1 MRASK
6 NVNFISAARSSAH
19 AARGLALECVVRDG
33 KMTSRIVASLAGA
46 TFATLVLIPLG
57 AEAQSYRCVG
67 KDGKRYYGS
76 IIPEECFGRPVEQLS
91 AQGVVVK
98 RIDPEGS
105 EKERLAK
112 EATEAKKR
120 EQDAAAKEAGRRN
133 RALLAT
139 YASEKDID
147 EARSRALAE
156 NDQAV
161 RELESRIEDIRKRQ
175 AGYAKELEFYTR
187 KNEPPTKLKDDLLM
201 AEADLKAQQE
211 LLETKKREVDGIN
224 ARYDE
229 EKKRYAAL
237 GKAR

>member
-1 MRASK
+1 
-6 NVNFISAARSSAH
+6 
-19 AARGLALECVVRDG
+19 
-33 KMTSRIVASLAGA
+33 MTSPMVATVAAA
-46 TFATLVLIPLG
+46 TFAALMLMPLA

-112 EATEAKKR
+112 EAAEAKKR
-120 EQDAAAKEAGRRN
+120 EQDSAAREAARRN

-139 YASEKDID
+139 YSSEKDID
-147 EARSRALAE
+147 EARARALAE
-156 NDQAV
+156 NDKAV
-161 RELESRIEDIRKRQ
+161 RELEGRIQDIRKRQ
-175 AGYAKELEFYTR
+175 AAYEKELESYTR
-187 KNEPPTKLKDDLLM
+187 KNEPPTKLRDDLQM

-211 LLETKKREVDGIN
+211 LLEIKKREIDGIN

>member
-1 MRASK
+1 
-6 NVNFISAARSSAH
+6 
-19 AARGLALECVVRDG
+19 
-33 KMTSRIVASLAGA
+33 MTSRIVATLAAA
-46 TFATLVLIPLG
+46 TFAALILMPLA

-76 IIPEECFGRPVEQLS
+76 IIPEECFGRAVEQLS
-91 AQGVVVK
+91 AQGMVVK
-98 RIDPEGS
+98 RLDPEGS
-105 EKERLAK
+105 EKERLAR
-112 EATEAKKR
+112 EASEAKKR
-120 EQDAAAKEAGRRN
+120 EQDAAAKEAARRN

-147 EARSRALAE
+147 EARGRALAE
-156 NDQAV
+156 HDKAV
-161 RELESRIEDIRKRQ
+161 KELESRIEDIRKRQ
-175 AGYAKELEFYTR
+175 AGYEKELEFYTR
-187 KNEPPTKLKDDLLM
+187 KNEAPTKLKDDLLM
-201 AEADLKAQQE
+201 AEADLKAQQA